1 MKDDEQTIQ
10 RGQTHTINTQQD
22 DQGSRGSWATQEEQI
37 RYNEMEA
44 KLNTRETRT
53 SKIKQEMQHRARQT

>member
-37 RYNEMEA
+37 RHNEMEA
-44 KLNTRETRT
+44 KLNTIHE
-53 SKIKQEMQHRARQT
+53 RQGPPK